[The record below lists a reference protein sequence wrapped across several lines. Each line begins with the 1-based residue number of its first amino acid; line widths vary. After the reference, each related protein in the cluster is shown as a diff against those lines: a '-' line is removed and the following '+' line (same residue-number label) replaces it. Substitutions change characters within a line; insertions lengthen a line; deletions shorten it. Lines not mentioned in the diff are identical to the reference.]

1 MTFRVLIFLV
11 AIGVAMLGRAA
22 TVSAGPW
29 QASASGKPDSTETK
43 PIEAKRTETKSA
55 SLPPPIVFFLARGE
69 PNACGPGCQEWIA
82 ADGTFDTGADGRL
95 RAFLKR
101 LGARK
106 LPIFFH
112 SPGGSIAAG
121 LGIGRLMRERG
132 MTAGVGW
139 TVPQGCDSRQARE
152 EACDKLKR
160 SGRDLPAQLDTARTM
175 CNSSCVYA
183 LVGAAVREIGAGIQL
198 GVHSSSISFSLKRTD
213 GAGHVTRVPA
223 KVPPAMMRTAMQAG
237 YDRVAAYL
245 REMGISSGLL
255 AAAREIGNDRLR
267 FLTRGELVAFGID
280 RRDFVE
286 GAWWFVDQPT
296 GASAVKVIEARDP
309 GAGLFR
315 KMVLR
320 LACRNAGAIR
330 FQFVRELGAD
340 KATLS
345 IPLRVRASGK
355 DFPLTAGVAV
365 SQSDEKPAV
374 EVRSADLPLSVLT
387 DAAFVVET
395 AESAAP
401 APAPAAQRFAKL
413 AAPTSGPS
421 LGALVRRCGN
431 DLAILDRGAAEGR
444 AVSLPS
450 QIREPTGRA
459 EGGTETPPR
468 GTFSPASA
476 GAESESA
483 ASNAVIGLH

>member
-11 AIGVAMLGRAA
+11 AIVVAILGRPA
-22 TVSAGPW
+22 TVSASPW

-43 PIEAKRTETKSA
+43 PPEAKRTETKSV
-55 SLPPPIVFFLARGE
+55 SLPPPIVFFLAKGE

-82 ADGTFDTGADGRL
+82 ADGTFDAGADGRL
-95 RAFLKR
+95 RAFLKK
-101 LGARK
+101 LGTRK

-132 MTAGVGW
+132 LTAGVGW
-139 TVPQGCDSRQARE
+139 TVPQGCDPRQARE

-198 GVHSSSISFSLKRTD
+198 GVPSSSISFSLKRTD

-245 REMGISSGLL
+245 REMGISAGLL

-320 LACRNAGAIR
+320 LACRNTGAIR

-355 DFPLTAGVAV
+355 DFPLTPGIV
-365 SQSDEKPAV
+365 SQTDDKPAV

-387 DAAFVVET
+387 DAAFIVET
-395 AESAAP
+395 AESASP
-401 APAPAAQRFAKL
+401 APAPAAPRFAKL

-431 DLAILDRGAAEGR
+431 DLAILDRGATEGR
-444 AVSLPS
+444 AASLPS

-459 EGGTETPPR
+459 EGSTETQPH

-476 GAESESA
+476 GAESQ
-483 ASNAVIGLH
+483 NLQPQTP

>member
-1 MTFRVLIFLV
+1 
-11 AIGVAMLGRAA
+11 
-22 TVSAGPW
+22 
-29 QASASGKPDSTETK
+29 
-43 PIEAKRTETKSA
+43 
-55 SLPPPIVFFLARGE
+55 
-69 PNACGPGCQEWIA
+69 
-82 ADGTFDTGADGRL
+82 
-95 RAFLKR
+95 
-101 LGARK
+101 
-106 LPIFFH
+106 
-112 SPGGSIAAG
+112 
-121 LGIGRLMRERG
+121 
-132 MTAGVGW
+132 
-139 TVPQGCDSRQARE
+139 
-152 EACDKLKR
+152 
-160 SGRDLPAQLDTARTM
+160 
-175 CNSSCVYA
+175 
-183 LVGAAVREIGAGIQL
+183 
-198 GVHSSSISFSLKRTD
+198 
-213 GAGHVTRVPA
+213 
-223 KVPPAMMRTAMQAG
+223 MMRTAMQAG

-245 REMGISSGLL
+245 REMGISAGLL

-267 FLTRGELVAFGID
+267 FLSRGELVAFGID

-309 GAGLFR
+309 AAGLFR

-355 DFPLTAGVAV
+355 DFPLTLGVAV
-365 SQSDEKPAV
+365 SQSDNKPAV

-387 DAAFVVET
+387 EAAFIVET

-401 APAPAAQRFAKL
+401 APAPAAPRFAKL

-444 AVSLPS
+444 AASLPS
-450 QIREPTGRA
+450 QIREPTGRPD
-459 EGGTETPPR
+459 GGTETRPY

-476 GAESESA
+476 GAESQ
-483 ASNAVIGLH
+483 NLQPQTP

>member
-11 AIGVAMLGRAA
+11 AIAVATLGRSAA
-22 TVSAGPW
+22 VSAGPW
-29 QASASGKPDSTETK
+29 QAFASGKPGSTETK
-43 PIEAKRTETKSA
+43 PTEAKRTETKSA

-82 ADGTFDTGADGRL
+82 ADGTIDAGADGRL

-132 MTAGVGW
+132 LTAGVGW
-139 TVPQGCDSRQARE
+139 TVPQGCDPRQARE

-160 SGRDLPAQLDTARTM
+160 SGRDLPAQLDTTRTM

-198 GVHSSSISFSLKRTD
+198 GIHSSSISFSLKRTD

-245 REMGISSGLL
+245 REMGISTGLL
-255 AAAREIGNDRLR
+255 AAAREVGNDRLR
-267 FLTRGELVAFGID
+267 FLSRGELVAFGID

-355 DFPLTAGVAV
+355 DFPLTPGVAV
-365 SQSDEKPAV
+365 AQTDDKPAV
-374 EVRSADLPLSVLT
+374 EVRTADLPLSVLT
-387 DAAFVVET
+387 DAAFIVET
-395 AESAAP
+395 AESAAA
-401 APAPAAQRFAKL
+401 APAPTAPRFAML

-444 AVSLPS
+444 AASLPS
-450 QIREPTGRA
+450 QIREPTGGA
-459 EGGTETPPR
+459 NGGTETRPH

-476 GAESESA
+476 GAESP
-483 ASNAVIGLH
+483 NPQPQTP

>member
-1 MTFRVLIFLV
+1 
-11 AIGVAMLGRAA
+11 
-22 TVSAGPW
+22 
-29 QASASGKPDSTETK
+29 
-43 PIEAKRTETKSA
+43 
-55 SLPPPIVFFLARGE
+55 
-69 PNACGPGCQEWIA
+69 
-82 ADGTFDTGADGRL
+82 
-95 RAFLKR
+95 
-101 LGARK
+101 
-106 LPIFFH
+106 
-112 SPGGSIAAG
+112 
-121 LGIGRLMRERG
+121 
-132 MTAGVGW
+132 
-139 TVPQGCDSRQARE
+139 VPQGCDPRQARE

-183 LVGAAVREIGAGIQL
+183 LVGAAVREVGAGIQL
-198 GVHSSSISFSLKRTD
+198 GIHSSSISFSLKHTD
-213 GAGHVTRVPA
+213 GAGHVTRMPA
-223 KVPPAMMRTAMQAG
+223 KVPPALMRTAMQAG

-245 REMGISSGLL
+245 REMGISPGLL
-255 AAAREIGNDRLR
+255 AAAREVRNDRLR
-267 FLTRGELVAFGID
+267 FLSRGELVAFGID

-309 GAGLFR
+309 AAGLFR

-355 DFPLTAGVAV
+355 DFPLTPGVAV
-365 SQSDEKPAV
+365 AQSDDKPAV
-374 EVRSADLPLSVLT
+374 EVRTADLPLSVLT

-401 APAPAAQRFAKL
+401 APAPAAPRFARL

-431 DLAILDRGAAEGR
+431 DLAILDRAAAEGR
-444 AVSLPS
+444 AASLPS
-450 QIREPTGRA
+450 QIREPTGRTD
-459 EGGTETPPR
+459 GGTETRPY

-476 GAESESA
+476 GAESQ
-483 ASNAVIGLH
+483 NPQPQIP

>member
-11 AIGVAMLGRAA
+11 AIVIATAGLPA

-43 PIEAKRTETKSA
+43 PTEAKRTGTKSA
-55 SLPPPIVFFLARGE
+55 SLPPPVVFFLARGE

-82 ADGTFDTGADGRL
+82 ADGTFDAGADGRL
-95 RAFLKR
+95 RAFLKK
-101 LGARK
+101 LGPRK

-132 MTAGVGW
+132 LTAGVGW
-139 TVPQGCDSRQARE
+139 TVPQGCDPRQARE
-152 EACDKLKR
+152 EACDRLKR

-183 LVGAAVREIGAGIQL
+183 LVGAAVREIGAGVQL
-198 GVHSSSISFSLKRTD
+198 GIHSSSISFSLKRTD

-223 KVPPAMMRTAMQAG
+223 KVPPAMMRMAMQAG

-245 REMGISSGLL
+245 REMGISPGLL
-255 AAAREIGNDRLR
+255 AAAREVGNDRLR
-267 FLTRGELVAFGID
+267 FLSRGELVAFGID

-309 GAGLFR
+309 AAGPFH

-320 LACRNAGAIR
+320 LACRNTAAIR

-355 DFPLTAGVAV
+355 DFPLTPGVAV
-365 SQSDEKPAV
+365 AQTDDKPAV

-401 APAPAAQRFAKL
+401 AAPRFARL

-431 DLAILDRGAAEGR
+431 DLAILDRAAAEGR
-444 AVSLPS
+444 AASAPA

-459 EGGTETPPR
+459 DGGTEARPY

-476 GAESESA
+476 GVDSQ
-483 ASNAVIGLH
+483 NPQPQTP